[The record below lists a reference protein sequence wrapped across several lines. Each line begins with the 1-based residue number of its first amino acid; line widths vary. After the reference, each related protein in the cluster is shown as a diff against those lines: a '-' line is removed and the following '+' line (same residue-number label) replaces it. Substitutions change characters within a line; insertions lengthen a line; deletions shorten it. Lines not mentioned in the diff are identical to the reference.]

1 MLQAR
6 SMFSC
11 NQNEWSY
18 SVVCR
23 PHLSFALSKEGAS
36 RSITGIDRRRYESR
50 HETVRVDQR
59 LLDSIARSNG
69 ANDDF
74 GDIIRVILIVLARKV
89 QLMSKLNIDQRSIRD
104 LLTDKR
110 SDFLIPD
117 YQRPYAWGEDE
128 CATLWDDLFSF
139 AFPGD
144 DYERFDS
151 ENDEYFLGP
160 IVTFKNLSGQLEI
173 IDGQQRLTTIMLLLR
188 AFYDKFTNMKDKQ
201 SVKMREAIARC
212 VWKTDEF
219 DEPDM
224 ERLKIDSEVA
234 SDNDKNEFL
243 EILREGNVGDGWKS
257 AYARNFAFF
266 QRKIEQLV
274 SEWPTY
280 TVYMATR
287 VINNVILLPI
297 EAESQDTALRIF
309 STLND
314 RGLPLSDAD
323 IFKSQFYKHYSDTGR
338 KDEFIRRWKALE
350 EGANAIFRPMRGT
363 PTDELFTRYMYYRRA
378 KKGIRD
384 TTTASLRDFF
394 GADGYAM
401 LKEDATLGDL
411 EALLRFWKRVDAQEG
426 FSERVL
432 RRLFVLNYA
441 PNGMWTYLLS
451 VWFLANRD
459 SKSALDD
466 EALYGF
472 LNKITAFIFAYAIE
486 RPGVNA
492 LRSPV
497 YPEMINIVEHRPV
510 EFPNHHFNRANIAER
525 FRTYVFTNG
534 RPVTKSMLTWWA
546 YADPDQPLMDLD
558 TTLEIEHIYAKK
570 RNEIDPLVD
579 QSSLEALGN
588 KALLEKR
595 VNIRAADYRFCDK
608 RKYYEGY
615 TDGNGKRKA
624 GTKIAELTRLTQ
636 VMGDFTEID
645 IATRTARI
653 IDAFVDYLGDNGL
666 LS

>member
-1 MLQAR
+1 MPQAR

-23 PHLSFALSKEGAS
+23 PHLSFVPSKEGAS
-36 RSITGIDRRRYESR
+36 RSITGIDQRRYGSR
-50 HETVRVDQR
+50 HETVRVGQR
-59 LLDSIARSNG
+59 LLDSITLSNG

-74 GDIIRVILIVLARKV
+74 GDIIRVILIVPARKV

-323 IFKSQFYKHYSDTGR
+323 IFKSQFYKRYSDTGR

-401 LKEDATLGDL
+401 LKEDATLDDL
-411 EALLRFWKRVDAQEG
+411 EALLGFWKRVDAQEG

-441 PNGMWTYLLS
+441 PNGM
-451 VWFLANRD
+451 
-459 SKSALDD
+459 
-466 EALYGF
+466 
-472 LNKITAFIFAYAIE
+472 
-486 RPGVNA
+486 
-492 LRSPV
+492 
-497 YPEMINIVEHRPV
+497 
-510 EFPNHHFNRANIAER
+510 
-525 FRTYVFTNG
+525 
-534 RPVTKSMLTWWA
+534 
-546 YADPDQPLMDLD
+546 
-558 TTLEIEHIYAKK
+558 
-570 RNEIDPLVD
+570 
-579 QSSLEALGN
+579 
-588 KALLEKR
+588 
-595 VNIRAADYRFCDK
+595 
-608 RKYYEGY
+608 
-615 TDGNGKRKA
+615 
-624 GTKIAELTRLTQ
+624 
-636 VMGDFTEID
+636 
-645 IATRTARI
+645 
-653 IDAFVDYLGDNGL
+653 
-666 LS
+666 